1 MSNRGFLHINSLI
14 MFLTE
19 AVSFV
24 VQYNNLRWEPP
35 VAEHNPTPVLFH
47 RSIGEA
53 STHHCMVELF
63 SRYEPEWT
71 LLSSLEAAAY
81 IQNYLK
87 ALMDAIPNRSYHTYL
102 CFISFISH
110 LCAQT
115 IRHERTEIVPYIIVE
130 AADIL
135 ISRCG
140 SYRDIAKLFQAA
152 FDYNHQHS
160 KTCSK
165 K

>member
-1 MSNRGFLHINSLI
+1 MSNSSLLHINSLS
-14 MFLTE
+14 MFLNE

-24 VQYNNLRWEPP
+24 VRNNKLRWEPP

-53 STHHCMVELF
+53 ITHQCMVELF

-71 LLSSLEAAAY
+71 LLSSLEATAY

-87 ALMDAIPNRSYHTYL
+87 ALIDAVPNESYHTYL
-102 CFISFISH
+102 SFVSFISH
-110 LCAQT
+110 LCGQA
-115 IRHERTEIVPYIIVE
+115 IGLERTEIVPYILTE
-130 AADIL
+130 AAYIL
-135 ISRCG
+135 ISRC
-140 SYRDIAKLFQAA
+140 SSFNDIANLIEAE
-152 FDYNHQHS
+152 YNYQHS

-165 K
+165 